1 MTELKQKIISIMAD
15 IFELDA
21 SDIPDNA
28 SPGVVENW
36 DSIRHMNLIVALE
49 EEFDIRFNDND
60 IAELTTIPLIKA
72 IINDILEEKQ

>member
-1 MTELKQKIISIMAD
+1 MAD

-49 EEFDIRFNDND
+49 EEFDVRFNDND
-60 IAELTTIPLIKA
+60 IVDLITIPLIES
-72 IINDILEEKQ
+72 IIKEMKSN

>member
-21 SDIPDNA
+21 ADIPDNA
-28 SPGVVENW
+28 STGVIENW

-49 EEFDIRFNDND
+49 EEFDVRFNDTD
-60 IAELTTIPLIKA
+60 IVDLITIPLIES
-72 IINDILEEKQ
+72 IIKEMKSS

>member
-21 SDIPDNA
+21 ADIPDDA
-28 SPGVVENW
+28 SPGVIENW

-49 EEFDIRFNDND
+49 EEFDVRFNDTD
-60 IAELTTIPLIKA
+60 IVDLITIPLIES
-72 IINDILEEKQ
+72 IIKGMISN

>member
-21 SDIPDNA
+21 ANIPDDA
-28 SPGVVENW
+28 SPGVIENW

-49 EEFDIRFNDND
+49 EEFDVRFNDTD
-60 IAELTTIPLIKA
+60 IVDLITIPLIES
-72 IINDILEEKQ
+72 IIKEMKSN

>member
-49 EEFDIRFNDND
+49 EEFDVRFNDTD
-60 IAELTTIPLIKA
+60 IVDLITIPLIES
-72 IINDILEEKQ
+72 IIKEMKSN

>member
-21 SDIPDNA
+21 ADIPDNA
-28 SPGVVENW
+28 SAGVVENW

-49 EEFDIRFNDND
+49 EEFNVRFNDTD
-60 IAELTTIPLIKA
+60 IVDLITIPLIES
-72 IINDILEEKQ
+72 IIKEMKSS

>member
-1 MTELKQKIISIMAD
+1 MAD

-49 EEFDIRFNDND
+49 EEFDVRFNDTD
-60 IAELTTIPLIKA
+60 IVDLITIPLIES
-72 IINDILEEKQ
+72 IIKEMKSN

>member
-49 EEFDIRFNDND
+49 EEFDVRFNDND
-60 IAELTTIPLIKA
+60 IVDLITIPLIES
-72 IINDILEEKQ
+72 IIKEMKSN

>member
-21 SDIPDNA
+21 ADIPDNA
-28 SPGVVENW
+28 SVGVVENW

-49 EEFDIRFNDND
+49 EEFDVRFNDTD
-60 IAELTTIPLIKA
+60 IVDLITIPLIES
-72 IINDILEEKQ
+72 IIKEMKSS